1 LIARGKVNTIE
12 ALWFVIWRMSLWG
25 LCLLAAVGTVYG
37 LFVGGL
43 TFPYGIGFVLTGPIF
58 GTALG
63 LCIGPLEGAVLWGVT
78 MLHRRGGY
86 LRDSDRYRRAAGVA
100 CAAVCIVAL
109 AVIFEVIA
117 RKSGTSFVSG
127 PAYDSDDVTFLLMV
141 IVAPSLSAAWAS
153 WWAARKVASQYAR
166 EAAAGGFSR
175 HLGEYHLITPGTQR
189 EWERGGM
196 SRLRLTLS
204 ALLFLAIC
212 VLAIG
217 AVLASEGLLQDPLQL
232 ATTMI
237 SFGINLTDLAFLL
250 ALGGLIVVYF
260 GSRGQLRVGIQ
271 IALVIVVA
279 QFALSWL
286 AVVVLAVGRFVS
298 GGD

>member
-1 LIARGKVNTIE
+1 VNTIE
-12 ALWFVIWRMSLWG
+12 AFWFVFWRMTLWG

-37 LFVGGL
+37 LLVGGL
-43 TFPYGIGFVLTGPIF
+43 TFPYGIAFVLTGPIF
-58 GTALG
+58 GTAAG

-78 MLHRRGGY
+78 MLHRRGGF

-100 CAAVCIVAL
+100 CAAACIVAL
-109 AVIFEVIA
+109 AVIFELIA

-127 PAYDSDDVTFLLMV
+127 HAYDSGEVTFLLMV
-141 IVAPSLSAAWAS
+141 IVAPSLSAAWAA
-153 WWAARKVASQYAR
+153 WWAARRVADQYAR
-166 EAAAGGFSR
+166 ETAAGGFSR
-175 HLGEYHLITPGTQR
+175 HLGEYHLITPAMQR
-189 EWERGGM
+189 EWERGSM

-212 VLAIG
+212 VLAIS
-217 AVLASEGLLQDPLQL
+217 AVLASEGLLQHPLQL

-237 SFGINLTDLAFLL
+237 SFGINLTDLAVLL

-279 QFALSWL
+279 QFALSQL